1 MRTYEPEGTRLGL
14 HGVNVSPFALRMLV
28 KYKVPFPSDGVRGA
42 HNTGTELT
50 SMPL

>member
-1 MRTYEPEGTRLGL
+1 MRTYEPEGMRLGL
-14 HGVNVSPFALRMLV
+14 RGVNASPFALRMLV
-28 KYKVPFPSDGVRGA
+28 KYNVPLPSDGVRGA